1 MVNQSGPDKFVIVVI
16 VSAGADLGPGLR
28 SIRSR
33 VSHGAVTPALNHD
46 QEKQNTLTYLL
57 HFIGQLHIET
67 TNWKGTRKQF

>member
-33 VSHGAVTPALNHD
+33 VSHGEATPDLNQD
-46 QEKQNTLTYLL
+46 QEKQNTLT
-57 HFIGQLHIET
+57 
-67 TNWKGTRKQF
+67 